1 MLRCGVRRMKIIRLP
16 DSWAARIAAGE
27 VVERPASV
35 VKELV
40 ENSLDAGAKEISVWI
55 EGSGISLIRVSDDG
69 EGIAAEDLSLAVE
82 RHATSKITDEGDLWR
97 ISTLGFRGEALPSIG
112 SVAKLEITSR
122 TRDADAGSRLR
133 VEGGAADEPV
143 AAGSAVGTSVE
154 VRELFFNTPAR
165 RKFLKAPA
173 TELSHVCDV
182 MNHAA
187 LAYERVHFRLYN
199 QGKMLCDY
207 PGGVEPRDR
216 LGQVLGRE
224 IAEGMTPFSWSG
236 ASFKITGFLSKAP
249 SSFSGTRY
257 IMAYVNRR
265 FVRDR
270 VLTHAILQGYETLL
284 MKGRY
289 PAVVL
294 CLEMPFNE
302 VDVNVHPAKHE
313 VRFRRQSDVHQ
324 AVAAA
329 VREGLRQE
337 AKEPTPL
344 VWRKTGEMPLAVHE
358 RSVDYDPSPPRSGTA
373 LTPAEIMQFDGEPRL
388 APHGFFSSLEV
399 LGQLLGCY
407 LICSSPRGLAVI
419 DQHAAH
425 ERVAFERMRRQLD
438 HGAVERQNL
447 LIPQVIELPAGEAAL
462 LEQRL
467 EVLDRVGFNVERF
480 GPDAHVIRTAPALLP
495 PGDYR
500 EALRRMIA
508 EVAEVGESEALR
520 EGLEDRL
527 ATIACHSVIRAH
539 RKLEKEEILAL
550 LQELDRIDFATQC
563 PHGRP
568 VLIELSESQLEA
580 MFRRT

>member
-1 MLRCGVRRMKIIRLP
+1 MKIIRLP
-16 DSWAARIAAGE
+16 DTWAARIAAGE

-40 ENSLDAGAKEISVWI
+40 ENSLDAGAREISVWI
-55 EGSGISLIRVSDDG
+55 EGGGISLIRVTDDG
-69 EGIAAEDLSLAVE
+69 EGIAAEDLALAVE
-82 RHATSKITDEGDLWR
+82 RHATSKIADEADLWR

-122 TRDADAGSRLR
+122 SRQSQSGCRLR
-133 VEGGAADEPV
+133 VEGGAAQDAV
-143 AAGSAVGTSVE
+143 IAGSAVGTSVE

-165 RKFLKAPA
+165 RKFLKSPA

-182 MNHAA
+182 IHHAA
-187 LAYERVHFRLYN
+187 LADERVHYRFYN
-199 QGKMLCDY
+199 QGGLVCDY
-207 PGGVEPRDR
+207 PGGVAPRDR

-236 ASFKITGFLSKAP
+236 ASFKISGFLSKAP

-270 VLTHAILQGYETLL
+270 VLTHAILRGYDTLL

-294 CLEMPFNE
+294 YLEMPFNE

-324 AVAAA
+324 AVVEA
-329 VREGLRQE
+329 VREGLRRE
-337 AKEPTPL
+337 AKEPAPL

-358 RSVDYDPSPPRSGTA
+358 RAVVYDPLPPGSEPA
-373 LTPAEIMQFDGEPRL
+373 LTPAEIRQFENAPGLVPR
-388 APHGFFSSLEV
+388 GFFSSLEV

-425 ERVAFERMRRQLD
+425 ERVAFERMRRQL
-438 HGAVERQNL
+438 GNGEIERQNL
-447 LIPQVIELPAGEAAL
+447 LIPQILELPAGEAAL
-462 LEQRL
+462 LERRL
-467 EVLDRVGFNVERF
+467 DLLDRVGFGVERF
-480 GPDAHVIRTAPALLP
+480 GSGGYVIRTAPALLP

-508 EVAEVGESEALR
+508 EVAEVGESEELR

-539 RKLEKEEILAL
+539 RKLEKEEIRAL
-550 LQELDRIDFATQC
+550 LAELDQIDFATQC

-568 VLIELSESQLEA
+568 VLIELSEKQLEG

>member
-1 MLRCGVRRMKIIRLP
+1 MVHREAKGVKIIRLP

-40 ENSLDAGAKEISVWI
+40 ENSLDAGAKEISVWV
-55 EGSGISLIRVSDDG
+55 EGGGVSLVRVGDDG
-69 EGIAAEDLSLAVE
+69 DGIAAEELPLAVE
-82 RHATSKITDEGDLWR
+82 RHATSKLADEADLWR

-112 SVAKLEITSR
+112 SVSKLEILSR
-122 TRDADAGSRLR
+122 ARNAEAGCRLR
-133 VEGGAADEPV
+133 VDGGKAGEPL
-143 AAGSAVGTSVE
+143 AAGCSVGTTVE

-165 RKFLKAPA
+165 RKFMKSPA
-173 TELSHVCDV
+173 TELSHICDAI
-182 MNHAA
+182 NRAA
-187 LAYERVHFRLYN
+187 LSYREVHFRLYN
-199 QGKMLCDY
+199 QRSLVCDY
-207 PGGVEPRDR
+207 PGGVAPHDR
-216 LGQVLGRE
+216 LRQVLGRE
-224 IAEGMTPFSWSG
+224 IAEGMGKFAWNKG
-236 ASFKITGFLSKAP
+236 ELIIGGFLSKAP

-257 IMAYVNRR
+257 LTAYVNRR

-294 CLEMPFNE
+294 YLELPFKD

-313 VRFRRQSDVHQ
+313 VRFRRQSDIHE
-324 AVAAA
+324 AVAEA
-329 VREGLRQE
+329 VREGLRNE
-337 AKEPTPL
+337 AKSPTVLIPSMGREPCGTVGEPAASYGVEPWAGGAPVQRIEFTRPL
-344 VWRKTGEMPLAVHE
+344 EESPLAC
-358 RSVDYDPSPPRSGTA
+358 G
-373 LTPAEIMQFDGEPRL
+373 
-388 APHGFFSSLEV
+388 GFFSSLEV

-425 ERVAFERMRRQLD
+425 ERVAFERMRRRLSN
-438 HGAVERQNL
+438 GEIERQNL
-447 LIPQVIELPAGEAAL
+447 LISQVLELPAGEAAL
-462 LEQRL
+462 FEQRL
-467 EVLDRVGFNVERF
+467 ELLDRVGFSVEKF
-480 GPDAHVIRTAPALLP
+480 GRDSYVIRTAPALLP
-495 PGDYR
+495 AGDYR
-500 EALRRMIA
+500 EALRRMIV
-508 EVAEVGESEALR
+508 EVAEIGESESLR

-539 RKLEKEEILAL
+539 RKLEKEEIRAL
-550 LQELDRIDFATQC
+550 LTELDRIDFATQC

-568 VLIELSESQLEA
+568 VLIELSEAQLER